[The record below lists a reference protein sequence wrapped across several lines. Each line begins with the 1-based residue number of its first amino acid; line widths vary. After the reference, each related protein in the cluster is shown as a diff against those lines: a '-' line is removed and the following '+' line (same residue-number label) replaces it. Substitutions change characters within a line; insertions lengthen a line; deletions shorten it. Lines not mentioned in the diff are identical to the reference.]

1 MEAEAITDIEV
12 PVVEVKEKLASVEE
26 PIQVASAK
34 CSIIFMF
41 SMISVA

>member
-1 MEAEAITDIEV
+1 MEAEGQTDIEV

-34 CSIIFMF
+34 CIIVFMF
-41 SMISVA
+41 SMINVA